1 MTNQCKIQ
9 NVASSKSQFQGSQ
22 IPLLTLPGLYG
33 EIHAGFLKDY
43 VLSLLYPEPS
53 SCVWRVVGVLNA
65 PNEMHLLN
73 PDLRGFTNFGNNL
86 AVKTCWLSFHNKTR
100 TKRHTRRRLE

>member
-53 SCVWRVVGVLNA
+53 SCVWRVEPSSCVWRVVGVLNA

-86 AVKTCWLSFHNKTR
+86 ALKTKQNNFR
-100 TKRHTRRRLE
+100 TNCI